1 MSSNPMPQRDG
12 DLRAH
17 WMAEVRRWV
26 EGRHDLDSVDVSVK
40 ALRELLSAL
49 ASPQEAQ
56 PLSQQIEAF
65 RREVQDKLAVTFHVA
80 CSSNGNGYKAR
91 VVKQCEDF
99 LVEQFESAISPDAG
113 QQVISRERTEEQVHT
128 RVVGVPEGAHGDLP
142 RHTTR

>member
-1 MSSNPMPQRDG
+1 MSSNPMTPRDG

-56 PLSQQIEAF
+56 PLSHQE
-65 RREVQDKLAVTFHVA
+65 KCH
-80 CSSNGNGYKAR
+80 
-91 VVKQCEDF
+91 QCDGDGE
-99 LVEQFESAISPDAG
+99 
-113 QQVISRERTEEQVHT
+113 
-128 RVVGVPEGAHGDLP
+128 VGVGVNLRNCPRCGGGGKEPAHIQHPDDRRCSCGGENCP
-142 RHTTR
+142 KAAWGGCV